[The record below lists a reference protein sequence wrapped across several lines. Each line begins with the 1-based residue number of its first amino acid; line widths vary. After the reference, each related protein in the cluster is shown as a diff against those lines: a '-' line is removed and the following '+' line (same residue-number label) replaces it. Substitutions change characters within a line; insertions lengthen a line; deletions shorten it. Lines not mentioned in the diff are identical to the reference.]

1 MLKSRESRVGSNNE
15 FISIITA
22 SFSSEIINETSG
34 TIPDMAM
41 LDHAVGV
48 THLGCKCRRERGGKR
63 LVIELLLHLNTIA
76 GYYWHFI
83 IFVF

>member
-48 THLGCKCRRERGGKR
+48 TDLGCK
-63 LVIELLLHLNTIA
+63 
-76 GYYWHFI
+76 
-83 IFVF
+83 